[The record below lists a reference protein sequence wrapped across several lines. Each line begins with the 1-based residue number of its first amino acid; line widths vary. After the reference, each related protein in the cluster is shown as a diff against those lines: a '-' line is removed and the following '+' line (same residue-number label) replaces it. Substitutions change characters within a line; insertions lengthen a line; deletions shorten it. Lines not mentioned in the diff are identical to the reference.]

1 MKIKWEVIFLH
12 KHVLKIMVL
21 IIFSISLVA
30 CGMSKAKT
38 NNHLTYEDIVDLT
51 IEKFESEL
59 PKLSDLD
66 YKPYD
71 IDYGND
77 LRSGSDIIMW
87 ENGKYVKFVVHDKE
101 EDKKETTYYRL
112 KDDELVNVNGHPD
125 IDFDSLEKQEPDYIE
140 EKGEIIKE

>member
-1 MKIKWEVIFLH
+1 MKIILSGVIFLYSH
-12 KHVLKIMVL
+12 GMKLVVLM
-21 IIFSISLVA
+21 IFSISLVA
-30 CGMSKAKT
+30 CGDSEA
-38 NNHLTYEDIVDLT
+38 NNHLTYEDIIDLT

-59 PKLSDLD
+59 PKLGDLD

-77 LRSGSDIIMW
+77 LRSSSDITIW
-87 ENGKYVKFVVHDKE
+87 ENGKYVKFIVHDNE

-125 IDFDSLEKQEPDYIE
+125 IDFDSLEEQDPDYIE
-140 EKGEIIKE
+140 QQGEIIKE